1 VLTVNGINY
10 GGIGM
15 DEYKLKN
22 QLIEALGKVYYL
34 EAFSQLV
41 EFLQGELYVL
51 YFLATGDGNVTSPS
65 EISETLHMSRPR
77 TTATLSALR
86 KKGFVVTRA
95 NEVDRRRVDV
105 MITEKG
111 KDHLEMKKDAVNEN
125 LDLFIREIGEEEALH
140 LIRIIDKA
148 AGLMEIERGN

>member
-1 VLTVNGINY
+1 
-10 GGIGM
+10 M
-15 DEYKLKN
+15 EEYKLKN
-22 QLIEALGKVYYL
+22 QLIEALGKVYYM

-51 YFLATGDGNVTSPS
+51 YYLATRDEGETSPS

-86 KKGFVVTRA
+86 KKGFVVTRS
-95 NEVDRRRVDV
+95 NERDRRRVDV
-105 MITEKG
+105 MITDKG
-111 KDHLEMKKDAVNEN
+111 SEHLERKKDAVNEN
-125 LDLFIREIGEEEALH
+125 LDLFIEGIGEEEALH

>member
-1 VLTVNGINY
+1 
-10 GGIGM
+10 
-15 DEYKLKN
+15 
-22 QLIEALGKVYYL
+22 
-34 EAFSQLV
+34 
-41 EFLQGELYVL
+41 
-51 YFLATGDGNVTSPS
+51 
-65 EISETLHMSRPR
+65 
-77 TTATLSALR
+77 
-86 KKGFVVTRA
+86 
-95 NEVDRRRVDV
+95 